1 MYNKFIKK
9 IHLELTSNC
18 NARCPQCNRTFKF
31 TPFSDPTLPLN
42 ELSLDDV
49 IRVLDDERCSR
60 VEELYIN
67 GNFGDI
73 VMHSDPYPI
82 VEEIIRRGIKLRIH
96 TNGSG
101 LPTDF
106 WTNIGRLGN
115 MDVIFALDGLED
127 THHLYRRNTRFDVII
142 KNARAY
148 IDAGGYA
155 EWQFIK
161 FNHNIHQIE
170 TARQLAKEYGF
181 SAFTAIES
189 NIRFT
194 SYNAISVKDKNFKHQ
209 YFLESPGVDD
219 TNRKTG
225 NSVTNENSLIH
236 MYNNPN
242 EIKPSTLDPE
252 TYKVLID
259 CDAKNSQTIYVGYDK
274 RLWPCCFFG
283 NGFDR
288 NIRNKEK
295 NNILKLFSK
304 VLEQDSNFNNIATRS
319 VSDILQDV
327 DDFNIVEK
335 EWSKSNLC
343 DICTNYCAK
352 SGYWTE
358 TKNTM
363 DRAAIVNG

>member
-1 MYNKFIKK
+1 MYSKFIKK
-9 IHLELTSNC
+9 IHLELTSSC

-31 TPFSDPTLPLN
+31 TPFSDPTLPIN
-42 ELSLDDV
+42 ELSLDDLKC
-49 IRVLDDERCSR
+49 ILDDERCSQ

-73 VMHSDPYPI
+73 VMHSDPFPI
-82 VEEIIRRGIKLRIH
+82 IKEINRRGIKLRIH

-101 LPTDF
+101 LSTNF
-106 WTNIGRLGN
+106 WSSIGSLGN

-170 TARQLAKEYGF
+170 AARQLAKEYGF
-181 SAFTAIES
+181 SAFTAIEP

-194 SYNAISVKDKNFKHQ
+194 SYNAISVKDKNFEHE
-209 YFLESPGVDD
+209 YFLESPGVNDS
-219 TNRKTG
+219 NRKVG
-225 NSVTNENSLIH
+225 NSISNRDELLH
-236 MYNNPN
+236 MYDNPDK
-242 EIKPSTLDPE
+242 IKLSSMSKND
-252 TYKVLID
+252 YKVYID
-259 CDAKNSQTIYVGYDK
+259 CDAKNSQTIYIGYDK

-288 NIRNKEK
+288 SIRKKET
-295 NNILKLFSK
+295 NNLILLFSEAFK
-304 VLEQDSNFNNIATRS
+304 QDKNFNNISINS
-319 VSDILQDV
+319 VSKILEIV
-327 DDFNIVEK
+327 DNFYIVEK
-335 EWSKSNLC
+335 EWGNSSLC
-343 DICTNYCAK
+343 DICTTYCSK
-352 SGYWTE
+352 KGRWTD
-358 TKNTM
+358 TKETM
-363 DRAAIVNG
+363 DRSSII